1 MMNGQILL
9 DEYYERRQQ
18 WQTEVEKRVMIMF

>member
-1 MMNGQILL
+1 MNGKILL